1 MSSLFTIKN
10 LISDV
15 KIALQ
20 SGAYFSALSLTFAI
34 ISECANV
41 EYPDEWF
48 EKNADTDVYLREY
61 FPNHYN
67 KNGKYN
73 CSNHDRERFQ
83 MWIDDWENDHNCDE
97 PLKSQMQNYVKQNK
111 ENRKS
116 SNGLLPIEN
125 GELLYQLRC
134 TLFHEASSDIE
145 FLNSKKISDIGN
157 SRISSENFVLIL
169 DNENLSDF
177 HLRGSCG
184 TCSSGKSSIKINV
197 NGFICY
203 YLSLVEL
210 YIERNKN
217 KTFNTIKIQDNRK
230 KEI

>member
-1 MSSLFTIKN
+1 MSIFTINN

-15 KIALQ
+15 KTALQ

-41 EYPDEWF
+41 EYPDKWF
-48 EKNADTDVYLREY
+48 EKNADTDTYLREH

-97 PLKSQMQNYVKQNK
+97 PLKLQMKDYVKWNE

-116 SNGLLPIEN
+116 SNGLLPKEN

-134 TLFHEASSDIE
+134 MLFHEASSDIE
-145 FLNSKKISDIGN
+145 FYNSKKISDIGN
-157 SRISSENFVLIL
+157 SKISSELFVLVL
-169 DNENLSDF
+169 EDNNPLNLHS
-177 HLRGSCG
+177 RGSYS
-184 TCSSGKSSIKINV
+184 TSSAGNSSMVINV
-197 NGFICY
+197 NGLIY
-203 YLSLVEL
+203 HYLSLVES
-210 YIERNKN
+210 YIKSNKD
-217 KTFNTIKIQDNRK
+217 KKFSTIRIQDNRK
-230 KEI
+230 GE